1 MMRKIWIIQGVIMTG
16 LVAAVLSIPAQGSE
30 TATSKK
36 DGFEMATFA
45 GGCFWCM
52 EEAFDQVDGVISTTS
67 GYIGGHKKNPTYEQ
81 VSSGRTGHAE
91 AIEIQYDPKKVD
103 YAKLLSVFWRNVD
116 PTTPNRQFCDVGSQY
131 RSAIFFHD
139 ESQERIALESLTE
152 IERSKPFT
160 KPIVTLINPASAFY
174 KAEAYHQDFYQKSP
188 LRYKLYKYRCGRVKR
203 LKTLWGKG

>member
-1 MMRKIWIIQGVIMTG
+1 VKKYGIIQSIIIIG

-30 TATSKK
+30 TAPSKK
-36 DGFEMATFA
+36 DRFETATFA

-52 EEAFDQVDGVISTTS
+52 EEAFDQVDGVLSTTS

-81 VSSGRTGHAE
+81 VSAGNTGHTE
-91 AIEIQYDPKKVD
+91 AIEIQYDPKKVN
-103 YAKLLSVFWRNVD
+103 YAKLLLVFWRNVD

-152 IERSKPFT
+152 IERSKPFSE
-160 KPIVTLINPASAFY
+160 PIVTQINPASAFY
-174 KAEAYHQDFYQKSP
+174 KAETYHQDFYQKNP
-188 LRYKLYKYRCGRVKR
+188 LRYKFYKYSCGRVKR
-203 LKTLWGKG
+203 LKALWGKG